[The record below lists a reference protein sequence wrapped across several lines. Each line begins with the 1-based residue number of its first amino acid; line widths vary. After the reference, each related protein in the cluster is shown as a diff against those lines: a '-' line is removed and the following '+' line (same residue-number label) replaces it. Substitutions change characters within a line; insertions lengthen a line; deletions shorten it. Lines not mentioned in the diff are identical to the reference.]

1 MAKCILIVDDSETVR
16 QVLQLALGNAGYQ
29 VVEAED
35 GFDALA
41 KLSGAQIDM
50 LITDLN
56 MPNMDGLELIEKVRE
71 EGNHRFTPIV
81 MLTTESSEEK
91 KSGKG
96 GKDKVQ
102 TQLQVKHTVSDELIL
117 FKMWTSFPNI
127 TDKTAQM
134 FTQKYKLKDLILG
147 IPTKKGNHGN
157 EISQWC
163 HDWSKASRE
172 HPKKC

>member
-41 KLSGAQIDM
+41 KLSGSQVDM

-56 MPNMDGLELIEKVRE
+56 MPNMDGLELIRKVRE
-71 EGNHRFTPIV
+71 EGQHRFTPIV

-91 KSGKG
+91 KKAGREAGASGWIVKPF
-96 GKDKVQ
+96 KPEQLLKV
-102 TQLQVKHTVSDELIL
+102 VKMV
-117 FKMWTSFPNI
+117 
-127 TDKTAQM
+127 
-134 FTQKYKLKDLILG
+134 LG
-147 IPTKKGNHGN
+147 
-157 EISQWC
+157 E
-163 HDWSKASRE
+163 
-172 HPKKC
+172 